1 MIGGIQ
7 SPSAGGESRLVTG
20 LGLLA
25 PSAAI
30 RLA

>member
-25 PSAAI
+25 PSAAV